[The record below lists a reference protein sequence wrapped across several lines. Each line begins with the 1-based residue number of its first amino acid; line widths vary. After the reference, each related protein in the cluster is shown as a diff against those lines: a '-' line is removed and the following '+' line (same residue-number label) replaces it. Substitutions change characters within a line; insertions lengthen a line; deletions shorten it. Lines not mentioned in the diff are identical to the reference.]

1 MDEQDHGY
9 LGKRTSDHDPKIKL
23 VKADLQ
29 RIQEKLKELLQQQQ
43 LLKKQ
48 NEQLQTSLVASQQKN
63 LQQQQRVEELQQQIA
78 VLKMN
83 TAQLDQQD
91 KKELEKKINQY
102 IKEIDRCIAQLG
114 D

>member
-1 MDEQDHGY
+1 M
-9 LGKRTSDHDPKIKL
+9 
-23 VKADLQ
+23 KADLQ

>member
-1 MDEQDHGY
+1 MQ
-9 LGKRTSDHDPKIKL
+9 
-23 VKADLQ
+23 ADIQ
-29 RIQEKLKELLQQQQ
+29 RIQGKLKELLQQQQ

-48 NEQLQTSLVASQQKN
+48 NEQLQSSLAATQQKSRE
-63 LQQQQRVEELQQQIA
+63 QQQRVEELQQQIA
-78 VLKMN
+78 VLKMSSV
-83 TAQLDQQD
+83 QLDQQD

>member
-9 LGKRTSDHDPKIKL
+9 LRKRTSHHDPKIKS
-23 VKADLQ
+23 VQTDLQ
-29 RIQEKLKELLQQQQ
+29 RIQEKLKELLHQQQ

-48 NEQLQTSLVASQQKN
+48 NEQLQTSLSASQQKN

-83 TAQLDQQD
+83 TAQLNQQD
-91 KKELEKKINQY
+91 KKELEKRINQY

>member
-1 MDEQDHGY
+1 M
-9 LGKRTSDHDPKIKL
+9 
-23 VKADLQ
+23 
-29 RIQEKLKELLQQQQ
+29 ELLQQQQ
-43 LLKKQ
+43 LLKNQ
-48 NEQLQTSLVASQQKN
+48 NKQLQASLTASQQKI
-63 LQQQQRVEELQQQIA
+63 LEQQQRVEELQQQIA